1 MNLHLND
8 SREGERS
15 IMHNFFIALLAG
27 LLAIVIVMV
36 ITMLIGKTV
45 YDKLNA
51 LFVIN
56 TNIVMLILVVG
67 LIDNRMDMHIDIA
80 LSYAILGF
88 VTTVILAK
96 FIGGRR

>member
-1 MNLHLND
+1 
-8 SREGERS
+8 
-15 IMHNFFIALLAG
+15 MHNYFIALLAG

-36 ITMLIGKTV
+36 ITMFIGKTV

-67 LIDNRMDMHIDIA
+67 LIDNRVDMHIEVEGNEFTKHRGDYYYF
-80 LSYAILGF
+80 LRFYVYGF
-88 VTTVILAK
+88 SSSWSNKIS
-96 FIGGRR
+96 

>member
-1 MNLHLND
+1 
-8 SREGERS
+8 
-15 IMHNFFIALLAG
+15 MHSFFIAILAG
-27 LLAIVIVMV
+27 LLAIVLTMIV
-36 ITMLIGKTV
+36 TMFVGKTV

-67 LIDNRMDMHIDIA
+67 LIDDRMDMHIDIA

-88 VTTVILAK
+88 ITTVILAK

>member
-1 MNLHLND
+1 
-8 SREGERS
+8 
-15 IMHNFFIALLAG
+15 MHNYFIALLAG

-36 ITMLIGKTV
+36 ITMFIGKTV

-67 LIDNRMDMHIDIA
+67 LIDNRM
-80 LSYAILGF
+80 
-88 VTTVILAK
+88 
-96 FIGGRR
+96 

>member
-1 MNLHLND
+1 
-8 SREGERS
+8 
-15 IMHNFFIALLAG
+15 MHSFFIAILAG
-27 LLAIVIVMV
+27 LLAIVLTMI
-36 ITMLIGKTV
+36 ITMLVGRTV
-45 YDKLNA
+45 YDKLYA

-67 LIDNRMDMHIDIA
+67 LIDDRMDMHIDIA

-88 VTTVILAK
+88 ITTVILAK

>member
-1 MNLHLND
+1 
-8 SREGERS
+8 
-15 IMHNFFIALLAG
+15 MHSFFIAILAG
-27 LLAIVIVMV
+27 LLAIVLTMI
-36 ITMLIGKTV
+36 ITMFVGKTV

-67 LIDNRMDMHIDIA
+67 LIDDRIDMHIDIA

-88 VTTVILAK
+88 ITTVILAK
-96 FIGGRR
+96 FRGGRR

>member
-1 MNLHLND
+1 
-8 SREGERS
+8 
-15 IMHNFFIALLAG
+15 MHSFFIAILAG
-27 LLAIVIVMV
+27 LLAIVLTMI
-36 ITMLIGKTV
+36 ITMFVGKTV

-56 TNIVMLILVVG
+56 TYRVMLILVVG
-67 LIDNRMDMHIDIA
+67 LIDDRMDMHIDIA

-88 VTTVILAK
+88 ITTVILAK

>member
-1 MNLHLND
+1 
-8 SREGERS
+8 
-15 IMHNFFIALLAG
+15 MHSFFIAILAG
-27 LLAIVIVMV
+27 LLAIVLTMI
-36 ITMLIGKTV
+36 ITMFVGKTV

-67 LIDNRMDMHIDIA
+67 LIDDRMDVHIDIA

-88 VTTVILAK
+88 ITTVILAK

>member
-1 MNLHLND
+1 
-8 SREGERS
+8 
-15 IMHNFFIALLAG
+15 MHSFFIAILAG
-27 LLAIVIVMV
+27 LLAIVLTMI
-36 ITMLIGKTV
+36 ITMFVGKTV

-67 LIDNRMDMHIDIA
+67 LVDDRMDMHIDIA

-88 VTTVILAK
+88 ITTVILAK

>member
-1 MNLHLND
+1 MTGVQTCALPIY
-8 SREGERS
+8 S
-15 IMHNFFIALLAG
+15 FFIAILAG
-27 LLAIVIVMV
+27 LLAIVLTMI
-36 ITMLIGKTV
+36 ITMFVGKTV

-67 LIDNRMDMHIDIA
+67 LIDDRMDMHIDIA
-80 LSYAILGF
+80 LSYALLGF
-88 VTTVILAK
+88 ITTVILAK

>member
-1 MNLHLND
+1 
-8 SREGERS
+8 
-15 IMHNFFIALLAG
+15 MHSFFIAILAG
-27 LLAIVIVMV
+27 LLAIVLTMI
-36 ITMLIGKTV
+36 ITMFVGKTV

-67 LIDNRMDMHIDIA
+67 LIDDRIDMHIDIA

-88 VTTVILAK
+88 ITTVILAK

>member
-1 MNLHLND
+1 
-8 SREGERS
+8 
-15 IMHNFFIALLAG
+15 MHNYFIALLAG

-36 ITMLIGKTV
+36 ITMFIGKTV

-56 TNIVMLILVVG
+56 TNIVM

>member
-1 MNLHLND
+1 
-8 SREGERS
+8 
-15 IMHNFFIALLAG
+15 MHSFFIAILAG
-27 LLAIVIVMV
+27 LIAIVLTMI
-36 ITMLIGKTV
+36 ITMFVGKTV

-56 TNIVMLILVVG
+56 TNIVMLMLVVG
-67 LIDNRMDMHIDIA
+67 LIDDRMDMHIDIA

-88 VTTVILAK
+88 ITTVILAK

>member
-1 MNLHLND
+1 
-8 SREGERS
+8 
-15 IMHNFFIALLAG
+15 MHNYFIALLAG

-36 ITMLIGKTV
+36 ITMFIGKTV

-67 LIDNRMDMHIDIA
+67 LI
-80 LSYAILGF
+80 
-88 VTTVILAK
+88 
-96 FIGGRR
+96 GGRR

>member
-1 MNLHLND
+1 
-8 SREGERS
+8 
-15 IMHNFFIALLAG
+15 MHNYFIALLAG

-36 ITMLIGKTV
+36 ITMFIGKTV

-67 LIDNRMDMHIDIA
+67 LIDNRMG
-80 LSYAILGF
+80 YAYRYR
-88 VTTVILAK
+88 T
-96 FIGGRR
+96 

>member
-1 MNLHLND
+1 
-8 SREGERS
+8 
-15 IMHNFFIALLAG
+15 MHSFFIAILAG
-27 LLAIVIVMV
+27 LIAIVLTMI
-36 ITMLIGKTV
+36 ITMFVGKTV

-67 LIDNRMDMHIDIA
+67 LIDDRMDMHIDIA

-88 VTTVILAK
+88 ITTVILAK

>member
-1 MNLHLND
+1 
-8 SREGERS
+8 
-15 IMHNFFIALLAG
+15 MHSFFIAILAG
-27 LLAIVIVMV
+27 LLAIVLTMI
-36 ITMLIGKTV
+36 ITMFVGRTV

-67 LIDNRMDMHIDIA
+67 LIDDRMDMHIDIA

-88 VTTVILAK
+88 ITTVILAK

>member
-1 MNLHLND
+1 
-8 SREGERS
+8 
-15 IMHNFFIALLAG
+15 MHSFFIAILAG
-27 LLAIVIVMV
+27 LLAIVLTMI
-36 ITMLIGKTV
+36 ITMFVGKTV
-45 YDKLNA
+45 YNKLNA

-67 LIDNRMDMHIDIA
+67 LIDDRMDMHIDIA

-88 VTTVILAK
+88 ITTVILAK

>member
-1 MNLHLND
+1 
-8 SREGERS
+8 
-15 IMHNFFIALLAG
+15 MHSFFIAILAG
-27 LLAIVIVMV
+27 LLAIVLTMI
-36 ITMLIGKTV
+36 ITMFVGKTV
-45 YDKLNA
+45 YEKLNA

-67 LIDNRMDMHIDIA
+67 LIDDRMDMHIDIA

-88 VTTVILAK
+88 ITTVILAK

>member
-1 MNLHLND
+1 
-8 SREGERS
+8 
-15 IMHNFFIALLAG
+15 MHSFFIAILAG
-27 LLAIVIVMV
+27 LLAIVLTMI
-36 ITMLIGKTV
+36 ITMFVGKTV

-67 LIDNRMDMHIDIA
+67 LIDDRMDMHIDIT
-80 LSYAILGF
+80 LSYALLGF
-88 VTTVILAK
+88 ITTVILAK

>member
-1 MNLHLND
+1 
-8 SREGERS
+8 
-15 IMHNFFIALLAG
+15 MHSFFIAILAG
-27 LLAIVIVMV
+27 LLAIVLTMI
-36 ITMLIGKTV
+36 ITMFVGKTV

-67 LIDNRMDMHIDIA
+67 LIDDRMDMHIDIA

-88 VTTVILAK
+88 ITTVILAK

>member
-1 MNLHLND
+1 
-8 SREGERS
+8 
-15 IMHNFFIALLAG
+15 MHNYFIALLAG

-36 ITMLIGKTV
+36 ITMFIGKTV

-51 LFVIN
+51 LFDIN
-56 TNIVMLILVVG
+56 TNIV
-67 LIDNRMDMHIDIA
+67 IA

>member
-1 MNLHLND
+1 
-8 SREGERS
+8 
-15 IMHNFFIALLAG
+15 MHSFFIAILAG
-27 LLAIVIVMV
+27 LIAIVLTMI
-36 ITMLIGKTV
+36 ITMFVGKTV

-67 LIDNRMDMHIDIA
+67 LIDDRMDMHIDIA
-80 LSYAILGF
+80 LSYALLGF
-88 VTTVILAK
+88 ITTVILAK

>member
-1 MNLHLND
+1 
-8 SREGERS
+8 
-15 IMHNFFIALLAG
+15 MHSFFIAILAG
-27 LLAIVIVMV
+27 LLAIVL
-36 ITMLIGKTV
+36 TMIIKMFVGKTV

-67 LIDNRMDMHIDIA
+67 LIDDRMDMHIDIA

-88 VTTVILAK
+88 ITTVILAK